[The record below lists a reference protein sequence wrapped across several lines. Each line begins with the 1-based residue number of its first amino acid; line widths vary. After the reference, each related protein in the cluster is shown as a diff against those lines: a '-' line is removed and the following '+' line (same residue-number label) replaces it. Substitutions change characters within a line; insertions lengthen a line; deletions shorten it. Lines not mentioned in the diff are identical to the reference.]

1 MYYSVIGD
9 GRADAV
15 EWKQQLMQLFFP
27 VSFGM
32 LPIHIL
38 LRTKEAA
45 EKCPA
50 LRVAVTLAERRNPS
64 CEVLKRCSACLVS
77 VQDDNYLPTCSET
90 PWQLAIFNIL
100 PSFSLVV
107 LTTVNSFFFTFR
119 SLIAAQFAQGCMHV
133 WDSIGPAK

>member
-1 MYYSVIGD
+1 METRIYAG
-9 GRADAV
+9 AC
-15 EWKQQLMQLFFP
+15 FFFQM
-27 VSFGM
+27 SFGT
-32 LPIHIL
+32 LPKHIP
-38 LRTKEAA
+38 LRTKETA
-45 EKCPA
+45 EQCPA

-107 LTTVNSFFFTFR
+107 LTTVNSFFFTFQ
-119 SLIAAQFAQGCMHV
+119 SLIATQFAQGCMHV